1 MFLSFPITDS
11 NNITLSFRK
20 GILMCQSVRDGGRR
34 CPVHRHTSHAV
45 ITATVHGTSLNR
57 TQTERLFA
65 ELRREG
71 RNARRLSERQRN
83 NLRASVLEAVEGNET
98 VTNNVQNQLALGEE
112 HDTDLDGATGY
123 ALRLLQSR
131 AAGRSAALDARFAEI
146 AQANGLTVEQVENN
160 YENLL
165 ADGARERGS
174 EYPPEYNQNTRRR
187 AVLANLPY
195 DVASVVALERLA
207 TIGQAEQRRRV
218 QLIEAPGASHLHAY
232 GYDNGR
238 LEVTFSNAPETVY
251 AYNNVPEDVWE
262 RLRTASRPGS
272 VYARSIR
279 GNRDYFYESAE
290 AAETDAYATRC
301 LSCGQFASAS
311 AGHTCPPRARREEL
325 ENANVAPAQIQQE
338 LINTATTTE
347 ELEAAEAEVTV
358 PTETVRIEN
367 EVTILPA
374 DETEAEAEAEPPVEE
389 SAPQVIAAA
398 HITPETFHFTDRTP
412 TDIGDAEYP
421 GFIGAEIYASM
432 APTEPTPEEQ
442 LNPTGI
448 DTADYVVFES
458 NNLSNVAL
466 VSKNSLYR
474 LDPSYQHMQISD
486 EERAMIANAPD
497 DIYFVVARDSDSE
510 NNSPVRIISS
520 YDSALFTGGT
530 TREWVNGSSIRT
542 VRISRRGVAVTSDGA
557 DESSEER
564 QEKRTAAQ
572 EAVNAL
578 VDSGDA
584 VRVSSVSS
592 MTRRFRFD
600 GTLQG
605 NNQPRIATGRVTEM
619 RRAFRDNKAIV
630 VPVRIEQGS
639 YAVSGVGDNSQRVD
653 DQGYSVN
660 CSQNYQITG
669 DVALRRGANG
679 GVEVISSQRTLKC
692 SCYEYRR
699 NYYCEHL
706 NYANRHISNVVAQQV
721 LMPVAGTNS
730 EQFARGG
737 LLTAALARREDLS
750 VVEATTTENNE
761 EVPAYISFGEE
772 LTGSRATTYE
782 NRWDTSSRLVA
793 PSHLRGLTE
802 PTFNQ
807 LREMSELVALRQ
819 RVGSLR
825 VPVQPGA
832 LRQALKRG
840 DTEVP
845 LQAEFG
851 RDGTVTGS
859 IIYKKTDDIDNAE
872 VRERKLKCT
881 CSDYAENYDC
891 KHVRFVAGQ
900 PNFILNAK
908 ARNGDP
914 AEENS
919 FTSMYNQHID
929 RIRQEEE
936 VIAMMRDNP
945 RMRESTARRRV
956 EAERAAEEE
965 RRRRA
970 EEERRRAIEREQAQR
985 IERAR
990 AQAERINRENASY
1003 VAATDTYRANM
1014 TERWNDVQGE
1024 LYSDTNNNKF
1034 YEDYR
1039 AALARKAAGEEPLP
1053 FRTENVTDGI
1063 CAPVE
1068 GARRFGV
1075 EIEFDIQQGVN
1086 QRQALEKIGRE
1097 LQEAG
1102 LTSSSYQRGYHSAAA
1117 SGWSEWSFEND
1128 CTVAGEI
1135 VSPIMSDT
1143 PEHWE
1148 QLRKVCEIVNRNGGV
1163 ASTRAGSHV
1172 HISTGSYGLSTAKH
1186 AELVRQTNQN
1196 EDVLYRMASNPSRGR
1211 HRGTQ
1216 WCAPNANDNHG
1227 DISPELMEGHNV
1239 LGNVRGNNHNAGM
1252 NFGGAS
1258 SSQYARNH
1266 VEFRMWDGSID
1277 PAVIQ
1282 QQVVMSAGLADLAER
1297 RVIENNGSAF
1307 PTEERRRIGNR
1318 RSAERAL
1325 IGDRGTHTPE
1335 TFREINQNAAEFIDS
1350 IVRTPQQR
1358 EDLASLF
1365 AITKWQSN

>member
-83 NLRASVLEAVEGNET
+83 NLRASVLEAVEGNEA
-98 VTNNVQNQLALGEE
+98 VTNNVQNQLTLGEE

-146 AQANGLTVEQVENN
+146 AQSTGLSIAQVERN
-160 YENLL
+160 YETLL
-165 ADGARERGS
+165 AEGARERGA

-207 TIGQAEQRRRV
+207 TVGQGERRRRV
-218 QLIEAPGASHLHAY
+218 QLIAAPDSSHLHAF
-232 GYDNGR
+232 GYENGR
-238 LEVTFSNAPETVY
+238 LEVSFNNDPETVY
-251 AYNNVPEDVWE
+251 AYNNVPETVWE
-262 RLRTASRPGS
+262 RLSTSERPGS

-311 AGHTCPPRARREEL
+311 AGHTCPPRERREEL
-325 ENANVAPAQIQQE
+325 ENANVAPEQIQQNLVE
-338 LINTATTTE
+338 EATSPE
-347 ELEAAEAEVTV
+347 EREAAEATITTN
-358 PTETVRIEN
+358 TETVTIEN
-367 EVTILPA
+367 EVTVLPA
-374 DETEAEAEAEPPVEE
+374 GETEAEAEAETPVEE
-389 SAPQVIAAA
+389 TAPTEIAAA
-398 HITPETFHFTDRTP
+398 HLVSETFVYGDRTP
-412 TDIGDAEYP
+412 TDIGDNEYP
-421 GFIGAEIYASM
+421 AFLGQEVYASM
-432 APTEPTPEEQ
+432 APVEPSAEEQ
-442 LNPTGI
+442 LNPTNI
-448 DTADYVVFES
+448 EQADYTVFEAG
-458 NNLSNVAL
+458 NLTNVAL
-466 VSKNSLYR
+466 VNSNRMYR
-474 LDPSYQHMQISD
+474 ITQGYQQMEISD
-486 EERAMIANAPD
+486 EEKAMIENAPS
-497 DIYFVVARDSDSE
+497 DIYFVVARDNDAPA
-510 NNSPVRIISS
+510 NSGARIISS

-530 TREWVNGSSIRT
+530 TREWVDGNLIRT
-542 VRISRRGVAVTSDGA
+542 VKISRRGVAVNTPDSEA
-557 DESSEER
+557 SVEER
-564 QEKRTAAQ
+564 QTAI
-572 EAVNAL
+572 EAANAAVDQL
-578 VDSGDA
+578 VENGDA
-584 VRVSSVSS
+584 VRVSAVSTL
-592 MTRRFRFD
+592 TRRFRFD
-600 GTLQG
+600 GSL
-605 NNQPRIATGRVTEM
+605 NNGSQPRVATGRVAEI
-619 RRAFRDNKAIV
+619 RRGLRENKVIV
-630 VPVRIEQGS
+630 VPVRIEQQSYVRDGS
-639 YAVSGVGDNSQRVD
+639 DDDTRVD
-653 DQGYSVN
+653 DQGFGVAS
-660 CSQNYQITG
+660 SQNYDISG
-669 DVALRRGANG
+669 NVALRRGANG
-679 GVEVISSQRTLKC
+679 NIEVVSSQRTLKC
-692 SCYEYRR
+692 NCYNYRR
-699 NYYCEHL
+699 NYYCEHI
-706 NYANRHISNVVAQQV
+706 NYANRHIANVVAQQALV
-721 LMPVAGTNS
+721 TANAGS
-730 EQFARGG
+730 QEYARGG
-737 LLTAALARREDLS
+737 LLTAVLARREDLS
-750 VVEATTTENNE
+750 VVEATTNDNNE
-761 EVPAYISFGEE
+761 EVPAYLSFGEE

-845 LQAEFG
+845 LQADFG

-859 IIYKKTDDIDNAE
+859 IIYKKTDSIDNAE

-900 PNFILNAK
+900 PNFVLNAK
-908 ARNGDP
+908 SRNGDP

-919 FTSMYNQHID
+919 FTTMYNQHID